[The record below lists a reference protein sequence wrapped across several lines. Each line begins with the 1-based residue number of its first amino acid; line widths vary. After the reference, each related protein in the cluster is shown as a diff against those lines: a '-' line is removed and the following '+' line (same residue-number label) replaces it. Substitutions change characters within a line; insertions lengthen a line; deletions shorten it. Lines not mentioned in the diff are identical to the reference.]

1 MKRHE
6 QRKLALQALFALEF
20 NPMEIGETVQMVIEE
35 FADKKDKD
43 FSFLNR
49 LVSGVMAHRE
59 KLNGMLAPHAEEW
72 SVERI
77 FSVDRILCQMA
88 LFEMYCDEESL
99 SPGIAINEAI
109 ELAKEFGEDDSPR
122 FINGILGAVVKN
134 NEQSISRN

>member
-20 NPMEIGETVQMVIEE
+20 NPMDIDETIQNVVEE
-35 FADKKDKD
+35 FADQKEREW
-43 FSFLNR
+43 SFLKR
-49 LVSGVMAHRE
+49 LVYGVMENRE
-59 KLNGMLAPHAEEW
+59 QLNQMLSPHAEEW

-88 LFEMYCDEESL
+88 LFEMYCEEEPL

-134 NEQSISRN
+134 NEKSISRN